1 MMRTVCVTGAAR
13 GLGLALTAQMLKRG
27 YLVYA
32 AGLDVEDSEGIR
44 MLAEGYPDHLRAIEL
59 DIADDLSVALF
70 TETLKLDTN
79 HLDMLIN
86 NAAIL
91 GSITDHIRGPLNMAE
106 MAEVF
111 NVNTLGTLRVTH
123 SLLPLLLQGQVK
135 LIVDISSE
143 AGSIEQC
150 SRDGWYAYCMSKAA
164 LNIQARLVHNGLKD
178 EGGQVMLVHPGWV
191 QSYMRGELDVA
202 ADLTPEQ
209 SAQHIAVLIDRHE
222 QFKGDQPAYVDYKG
236 EKLPW

>member
-1 MMRTVCVTGAAR
+1 MKKICVTGAAR
-13 GLGLALTAQMLKRG
+13 GLGLALTKQMLERG
-27 YLVYA
+27 YSVYA
-32 AGLDVEDSEGIR
+32 AGLGVDESDGIR
-44 MLAEGYPDHLRAIEL
+44 QLEAVYAERLRVIDL

-70 TETLKLDTN
+70 TETVKLDTD

-91 GSITDHIRGPLNMAE
+91 GSITDHIHGQMNIAE

-111 NVNTLGTLRVTH
+111 NVNTLGSLRVTH
-123 SLLPLLLQGQVK
+123 ALFPLLLQGQTK

-150 SRDGWYAYCMSKAA
+150 SRDGWFAYCMSKAA
-164 LNIQARLVHNGLKD
+164 LNMQARLIHNGLKQ

-191 QSYMRGELDVA
+191 QSYMRGELDA
-202 ADLTPEQ
+202 SADLTPDE
-209 SAQHIAVLIDRHE
+209 SAQHIAALIDRHE
-222 QFKGDQPAYVDYKG
+222 QFKGEQPAYVDYRG

>member
-1 MMRTVCVTGAAR
+1 MMKTVCVTGAAR

-27 YLVYA
+27 YIVYA
-32 AGLDVEDSEGIR
+32 AGLDMEESEGIR
-44 MLAEGYPDHLRAIEL
+44 LLTDAFPKHLRAIEL

-70 TETLKLDTN
+70 TETLKLDTEY
-79 HLDMLIN
+79 LDMLIN

-123 SLLPLLLQGQVK
+123 ALLPLLLQGTNK

-150 SRDGWYAYCMSKAA
+150 SRDGWFAYCMSKSA
-164 LNIQARLVHNGLKD
+164 LNMQARLVHNGLKN
-178 EGGQVMLVHPGWV
+178 EGGQVMLIHPGWV
-191 QSYMRGELDVA
+191 QSYMSGELNTD
-202 ADLTPEQ
+202 ADLTPDQ
-209 SAQHIAVLIDRHE
+209 SAQHITALIDRHKE
-222 QFKGDQPAYVDYKG
+222 FMGDQPAYVDYKG
-236 EKLPW
+236 DTLPW

>member
-1 MMRTVCVTGAAR
+1 MVRTVCVTGAAR

-27 YLVYA
+27 YIVYA
-32 AGLDVEDSEGIR
+32 AGLDMESSEGIR
-44 MLAEGYPDHLRAIEL
+44 LLVQAYPKHLRVIEL

-70 TETLKLDTN
+70 AETIKLDTDR
-79 HLDMLIN
+79 LDMLIN

-91 GSITDHIRGPLNMAE
+91 GNITDHVRGPLNFAE

-111 NVNTLGTLRVTH
+111 NVNTLGSLRVTH
-123 SLLPLLLQGQVK
+123 AMLPLLLAGAGK

-150 SRDGWYAYCMSKAA
+150 DRHGWFAYCMSKSA
-164 LNIQARLVHNGLKD
+164 LNMQARLVHNGIKD
-178 EGGQVMLVHPGWV
+178 EGGQVMLIHPGWV
-191 QSYMRGELDVA
+191 QSYMSGELNTA

-209 SAQHIAVLIDRHE
+209 SAQHIAALIDRHKD
-222 QFKGDQPAYVDYKG
+222 FMGDQPAYVDYKG
-236 EKLPW
+236 DDLPW

>member
-1 MMRTVCVTGAAR
+1 MMKTVCVTGAAR

-27 YLVYA
+27 YIVYA
-32 AGLDVEDSEGIR
+32 AGLDMEESKGIR
-44 MLAEGYPDHLRAIEL
+44 LLMDAYPKHLRAIEL

-70 TETLKLDTN
+70 TETLKLDTE

-123 SLLPLLLQGQVK
+123 ALLPLLLQGENK

-150 SRDGWYAYCMSKAA
+150 SRDGWFAYCMSKSA
-164 LNIQARLVHNGLKD
+164 LNMQARLVHNGLKN
-178 EGGQVMLVHPGWV
+178 EGGQVMLIHPGWV
-191 QSYMRGELDVA
+191 QSYMSGELNTA
-202 ADLTPEQ
+202 ADLTPDQ
-209 SAQHIAVLIDRHE
+209 SAQHITALIDRHKE
-222 QFKGDQPAYVDYKG
+222 FMGDQPAYVDYKG
-236 EKLPW
+236 EDLPW